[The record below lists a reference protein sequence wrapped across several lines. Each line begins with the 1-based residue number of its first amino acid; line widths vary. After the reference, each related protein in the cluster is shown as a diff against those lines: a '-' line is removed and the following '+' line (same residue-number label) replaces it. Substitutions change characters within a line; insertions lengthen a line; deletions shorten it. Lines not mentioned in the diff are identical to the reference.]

1 MSDHPKN
8 FVEHLAELRK
18 RVMWCL
24 LGLVIGA
31 GIAFPF
37 QNTWLKLIIYPAR
50 ESVSKLSYL
59 SPQEPFFVKIKL
71 SVAVGL
77 LIALP
82 VIVRQLWLFIAP
94 GLYEK
99 EKKWITRLVGISLA
113 MFWAGVMFA
122 YWVIIPLAMNFFTKF
137 GGDLLEANITISN
150 YIGFASM
157 VLIAAGTAFQI
168 PLVLIFLMRTGIVK
182 RHVFT
187 NNRGAVFVIIL
198 ILSAFFTPPD
208 IVTMLLMAGP
218 LYFLF
223 EASLW
228 VDLLMQKRNEN

>member
-1 MSDHPKN
+1 MPDQPKN

-18 RVMWCL
+18 RVMWAL
-24 LGLVIGA
+24 LGLGIGA
-31 GIAFPF
+31 CIAFPF

-50 ESVSKLSYL
+50 DSVSKLSYL
-59 SPQEPFFVKIKL
+59 SPQEPFFIKIKL
-71 SVAVGL
+71 SIAVGL

-99 EKKWITRLVGISLA
+99 EKKWITRLVGISLI
-113 MFWAGVMFA
+113 MFWAGVLFA
-122 YWVIIPLAMNFFTKF
+122 YWVMIPLAMNFFTKF
-137 GGDLLEANITISN
+137 GGELLEANITISN

-182 RHVFT
+182 RHIFT
-187 NNRGAVFVIIL
+187 KNRGAVFVVIL

-223 EASLW
+223 ETSLW
-228 VDLLMQKRNEN
+228 VDLLMQKKNEN